1 MPNESAESAFRD
13 EKGRERLAG
22 IIDEALP
29 DIARAA
35 ASRVFEEVASYAAS
49 PAKEDLRGDIT
60 THCLHVFRL
69 FTRSLVED
77 REPRAEEFSLTVDQ
91 AMRRVT
97 QAISLPDFLRAFRV
111 TQITLW
117 ESIRDL
123 LEHDVSLR
131 LAAFDA
137 MGHMMDVIEVGTTAA
152 AEAYLEAERFLIAD
166 AARATRDLVEDLL
179 AGNLPRTGLRR
190 AALKTAGLS
199 SGGSFTVLVGR
210 VVRFTGER
218 HTLARVMGRA
228 ATNYPDG
235 LLTMRRNEI
244 IGVLPVR
251 QPRGVNDVLTH
262 LSSVAE
268 DLRPHNVELALG
280 LSTTQTGLPA
290 VPQGY
295 EEAKL
300 ALQYLRGKPGMQALE
315 HLTAFD
321 YLISRKDEVAW
332 RLIPER
338 VRRFVDEDLAGDRV
352 YIDTLNAYVEADL
365 NAKAAAEALF
375 VHSNT
380 AYHRLDRIAER
391 TGLDLRSFRA
401 VLDLLVAIN
410 LRTAQL

>member
-1 MPNESAESAFRD
+1 MPD
-13 EKGRERLAG
+13 EREGERLART
-22 IIDEALP
+22 IDEASP

-35 ASRVFEEVASYAAS
+35 ANRVFEEVPSYGAS
-49 PAKEDLRGDIT
+49 PAKDELRGDIT
-60 THCLHVFRL
+60 AHCMHVFRL
-69 FTRSLVED
+69 FTSSL
-77 REPRAEEFSLTVDQ
+77 AENRKPQQDEFGFTVDQ

-111 TQITLW
+111 AQITLW

-137 MGHMMDVIEVGTTAA
+137 MGHMMDVIEIGTTAA

-179 AGNLPRTGLRR
+179 AGNQPKTGPRR

-199 SGGSFTVLVGR
+199 ASGGFAILVGR
-210 VVRFTGER
+210 VVNFTGER
-218 HTLARVMGRA
+218 NTLVRVMGRA
-228 ATNYPDG
+228 AANYPGG

-244 IGVLPVR
+244 IGVLPL
-251 QPRGVNDVLTH
+251 QLSRGTKDVLSQ
-262 LSSVAE
+262 LSIVIE
-268 DLRPHNVELALG
+268 ELRSHCVELSLG
-280 LSTTQTGLPA
+280 LSTAQSGLGA
-290 VPQGY
+290 APQGY

-300 ALQYLRGKPGMQALE
+300 ALRYLRGRPGMQALE

-321 YLISRKDEVAW
+321 YLISRGDEVAW
-332 RLIPER
+332 GLIPER
-338 VRRFVDEDLAGDRV
+338 VRRFIDEDLAGDRV
-352 YIDTLNAYVEADL
+352 YIDTLNAYVAADL

-380 AYHRLDRIAER
+380 AYHRLDRISER
-391 TGLDLRSFRA
+391 TGLDLRGFRT
-401 VLDLLVAIN
+401 VLDLLVAIK
-410 LRTAQL
+410 LRIAQS